1 MNINV
6 NIIKE
11 KKIIQMIPVS
21 ILINIKKDPISFS

>member
-11 KKIIQMIPVS
+11 KKIIHMIQVS